1 MRFAIPPNE
10 EIYICDLYKILN
22 QGCKEMAIGDD
33 SAYLNVMILCACAVK
48 LVKEFVLLAYIYS
61 QAGHRKRNTNTQLGL
76 HMLEFGS
83 LEPS

>member
-48 LVKEFVLLAYIYS
+48 SVKEFVLLAYIYS